1 MMDNIF
7 TAGEPVPYTGVY
19 RITHY
24 PPHTSE
30 EAITLTEGSNFPCCV
45 HCSHVAFML
54 VNEFTPIELINYSLE
69 L

>member
-1 MMDNIF
+1 MDNVF
-7 TAGEPVPYTGVY
+7 TTGEPVPYSGVY

-24 PPHTSE
+24 PPHTGE
-30 EAITLTEGSNFPCCV
+30 EIVTLTQGGMFPCCV

-54 VNEFTPIELINYSLE
+54 VNELSTTEVLNYSHE